1 MFQLLAPELSKCTE
15 FPYPQKISLLLRL
28 YRNLFS
34 GFLESQ
40 LHTMAYKIVVDVYHR
55 QWKAFLL
62 ECFGIFFLLFRFFL
76 FSSLPFPPFLRLF
89 PFPPFFLLFFL
100 DLHKVRRVP
109 LRIQKLVRYARVELE
124 RLDALERSEA
134 HLLGAP
140 TPQLAHL
147 RMGARTITTLLSV
160 DFQKKGLDERLA
172 KQFVI
177 QNPVGAPVGAHDGW

>member
-1 MFQLLAPELSKCTE
+1 MASRIKSHMPDWALCSGRIGLHKSRSPLVDQTGFVVSPSPLLSVLVSSVS
-15 FPYPQKISLLLRL
+15 SLFR
-28 YRNLFS
+28 
-34 GFLESQ
+34 
-40 LHTMAYKIVVDVYHR
+40 
-55 QWKAFLL
+55 
-62 ECFGIFFLLFRFFL
+62 LFRFFF

-100 DLHKVRRVP
+100 DLHKVRCVP

-160 DFQKKGLDERLA
+160 DFKKKDSTRDWLSSS
-172 KQFVI
+172 
-177 QNPVGAPVGAHDGW
+177 